1 LPGVTIG
8 DNVIIG
14 AGSIVNTDVPSN
26 MVAAGCPCRIICSL
40 DEYIE
45 KHQDDFLYIV
55 NMPLEQKKKILL
67 EKFGIKPTNKK

>member
-1 LPGVTIG
+1 
-8 DNVIIG
+8 
-14 AGSIVNTDVPSN
+14 

-55 NMPLEQKKKILL
+55 NMPLEQKKKFLL